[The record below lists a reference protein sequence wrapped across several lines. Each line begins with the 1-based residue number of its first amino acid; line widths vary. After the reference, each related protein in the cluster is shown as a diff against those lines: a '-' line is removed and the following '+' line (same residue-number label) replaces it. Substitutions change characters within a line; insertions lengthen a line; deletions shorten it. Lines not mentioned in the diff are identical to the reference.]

1 MRKRTDFFRIEM
13 LALKSL
19 TRGDRYGYEIS
30 QEIAR
35 RTGNFFRLR
44 EGILYP
50 SYTGWKTMATSAAR
64 RRIRLSVRSRCT
76 IIWRRRAGRIWIH
89 CTIITE
95 DRSPVSISSWKKR
108 SESAGTMFI
117 IVLVFFRCMW
127 NVHASFTKRCCP
139 LFIFVEI

>member
-1 MRKRTDFFRIEM
+1 MVMR
-13 LALKSL
+13 SL
-19 TRGDRYGYEIS
+19 RRSPGARGTSFGSEKGSCIR
-30 QEIAR
+30 
-35 RTGNFFRLR
+35 
-44 EGILYP
+44 

-76 IIWRRRAGRIWIH
+76 IIWRRRAGRIWTH

-117 IVLVFFRCMW
+117 IVLVFFRRMR
-127 NVHASFTKRCCP
+127 NVHASFTKHCCP
-139 LFIFVEI
+139 LFIFVKI